1 MRPNRLN
8 LGFKFSI
15 AAAVIIGITM
25 LAVATLV
32 VQYQRES
39 LRQNT
44 AASNLAMARNLAHD
58 AAEPLLVFDPLRLD
72 ELVNTLHGIAPAA
85 FVLIA
90 DSSGTIVAHTKRS
103 SLGLTVADQQE
114 LRGLSD
120 AIAAG
125 KELVRE
131 YSSGDGLIKEFSVPI
146 TVGNKVLG
154 IATIGTALSTVDAAI
169 EERLQSLKQYL
180 FMIIGIMLA
189 GGIGGAIAVSNYLT
203 KPLRRLKD
211 RMVDVQTGNL
221 EVEADNPRI
230 VRCWERL
237 GCDKRDCPSYGKLR
251 CWAIAG
257 TFCHDTVQGAF
268 AQKIGD
274 CRKCVVYRESCGDE
288 IRELVEVFNQMVK
301 DLRFNLQELKKAD
314 AEKARLERL
323 SALGEMAATVAHE
336 TKNPLNSIRVATSYL
351 KKNFHGEILAEFLTI
366 IEEEVMRLNDITS
379 NFLGFSKPAPLVFK
393 PGDINAIVRQTV
405 ELIRQEATDRNIEVI
420 LVTDEHVPVMP
431 WDHSAMKQALLNL
444 LLNAL
449 DASREGDAI
458 TISTET
464 AGDRLRISVQDTGA
478 GIAKEILAHIFKPF
492 YTTKTRGSGLGLA
505 IVDRIVK
512 EHKGSIAVQSE
523 TGKGTQFTIELPM
536 HDHAHAYHTGR

>member
-1 MRPNRLN
+1 M
-8 LGFKFSI
+8 
-15 AAAVIIGITM
+15 
-25 LAVATLV
+25 
-32 VQYQRES
+32 
-39 LRQNT
+39 
-44 AASNLAMARNLAHD
+44 
-58 AAEPLLVFDPLRLD
+58 
-72 ELVNTLHGIAPAA
+72 
-85 FVLIA
+85 
-90 DSSGTIVAHTKRS
+90 
-103 SLGLTVADQQE
+103 
-114 LRGLSD
+114 
-120 AIAAG
+120 
-125 KELVRE
+125 RE

-169 EERLQSLKQYL
+169 EERLQSLKRYL